1 MISSTRRQE
10 TRTTAPPSFWKP
22 KYEEIGYKCGENVT
36 LEGKTI
42 ELKSP
47 ETDGMKNILFSKIY
61 F

>member
-10 TRTTAPPSFWKP
+10 TRTTAPPNFWKP

-36 LEGKTI
+36 LEDKTI

-47 ETDGMKNILFSKIY
+47 ELDGMKNI
-61 F
+61 